1 MPGLIHAVSVLRFAD
16 LGTEDDWNVPE
27 QEWATVATD
36 LAALVQH
43 RRGLEVPTPNH
54 AGPAIAQAVIFML
67 PDADVTEKDAIAWN
81 GEEWSVLQV
90 RNAGGVGHHL
100 EIDAER
106 IRL

>member
-1 MPGLIHAVSVLRFAD
+1 VPSLIHEVSVLRFAD
-16 LGTEDDWNVPE
+16 LGTDDDWNVPE
-27 QEWATVATD
+27 QSWATVATD
-36 LAALVQH
+36 VPALVQH
-43 RRGLEVPTPNH
+43 RRGREVPAPNR
-54 AGPAIAQAVIFML
+54 AGPAIATAVIFTG
-67 PDADVTEKDAIAWN
+67 PDADITEKDAIAWN